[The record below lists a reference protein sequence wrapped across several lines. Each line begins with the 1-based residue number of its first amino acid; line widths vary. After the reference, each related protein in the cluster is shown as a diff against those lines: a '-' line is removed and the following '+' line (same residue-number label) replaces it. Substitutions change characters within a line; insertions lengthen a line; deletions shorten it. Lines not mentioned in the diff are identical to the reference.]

1 MQKITRRIEV
11 AMRAILPQG
20 IEADFTP
27 LDRIS
32 VKIILSTQE
41 IRIKWV
47 GEGWLGQVRP
57 ILKEPNPPDVVV
69 ARRMSPGARE
79 ALADARIGWV
89 DELGA
94 AEIAI
99 GSIVV
104 SRSGRPPPKSER
116 PKRWTPTVLAIAEA
130 LLCGHKPTVSA
141 TYDTTGLSWGSCTNA
156 LRVLETLKLISSTA
170 ARGRGSARQV
180 VDMEALLEEYALACN
195 ALATK
200 SKLVVGL
207 SLRDPV
213 EELIRIGRKWTELDV
228 KWAATGAVAAMVL
241 APVLTNVSSAE
252 VYVDGRTITELELI
266 ARQADLLPIE
276 GGRLTLK
283 AFPTSAMGRLSSK
296 QAGLMIAPWP
306 RVYADLRMVGVRGE
320 EAAEH
325 LRELMRAR

>member
-27 LDRIS
+27 LDRVT
-32 VKIILSTQE
+32 VKMILSNHE
-41 IRIKWV
+41 ISIKWV

-99 GSIVV
+99 GSIIV
-104 SRSGRPPPKSER
+104 SRSGRPAPKSEK
-116 PKRWTPTVLAIAEA
+116 PKRWTPAVLAVAEA
-130 LLCGHKPTVSA
+130 LLCGHKPTVSEV
-141 TYDTTGLSWGSCTNA
+141 YDATGLSWGSCTNA
-156 LRVLETLKLISSTA
+156 LRVLEDLNLISSTA
-170 ARGRGSARQV
+170 ARGRGSARRIV
-180 VDMEALLEEYALACN
+180 NVEAFLEAYASACT
-195 ALATK
+195 ALATNN
-200 SKLVVGL
+200 KLVVGL

-213 EELIRIGRKWTELDV
+213 EDLVKIGRKWTELNV
-228 KWAATGAVAAMVL
+228 KWAASGAVAATVL
-241 APVLTNVSSAE
+241 APFLTNVSSAE

-283 AFPTSAMGRLSSK
+283 AFPTSAMGRLSTY
-296 QAGLMIAPWP
+296 QDGLKIAPWP
-306 RVYADLRMVGVRGE
+306 RVYADVRKIGVRGE